1 MPEDIECILE
11 YVVECSKG
19 YDNHMKWNEEAKL
32 KADMMK
38 HVDRWRLVSTL
49 LPTGCAACSA
59 PCLRTTARPSSA
71 GARASQAQR
80 FLDTVQTCALP
91 IAVGVG
97 LCIASPI
104 PTMVMGGTA
113 EAASLSVRNGLPC
126 LKSQRTPPAV

>member
-11 YVVECSKG
+11 YVVECSKSH
-19 YDNHMKWNEEAKL
+19 DNHMKWNEEAKL

-38 HVDRWRLVSTL
+38 HVDRWRPVSTL

-59 PCLRTTARPSSA
+59 PCSPTTARNSP
-71 GARASQAQR
+71 ARAAARQAQT

-104 PTMVMGGTA
+104 PTVVMGGMA
-113 EAASLSVRNGLPC
+113 EATSLSVRNGLPC
-126 LKSQRTPPAV
+126 LKSQRTLPAV